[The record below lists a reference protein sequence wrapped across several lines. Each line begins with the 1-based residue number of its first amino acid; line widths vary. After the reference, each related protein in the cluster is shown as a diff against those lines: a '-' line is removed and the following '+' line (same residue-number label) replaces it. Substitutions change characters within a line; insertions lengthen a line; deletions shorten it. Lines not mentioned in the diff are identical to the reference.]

1 MEDIER
7 QSAFLS
13 ALSTEHFVLQ
23 SASSATVN
31 EAAAR
36 ASIYIMAL
44 SSFLIALGF
53 TSRSPGA
60 FGPLVASVLPVLFL
74 LGLFTVARLVDI
86 NGEYLRYLAGMARIR
101 NYYSGLT
108 PEAAEYF
115 APDQGRPLKESIPS
129 LQLGVGLAFLTTSA
143 SMVAAI
149 NNIVAGAGVALLAR
163 WLLGESHALLAVLLG
178 VVAGLVLTAAFL
190 AFQKWRFGMF
200 ETIPQ
205 AAETDRKGK

>member
-1 MEDIER
+1 MEDRER

-44 SSFLIALGF
+44 SSFLIALKF

-74 LGLFTVARLVDI
+74 LGLFTVVRLVDI
-86 NGEYLRYLAGMARIR
+86 NGEYLLNLAGMARIR
-101 NYYSGLT
+101 NYYCGLT
-108 PEAAEYF
+108 PK
-115 APDQGRPLKESIPS
+115 PPSTSRPTAGVRRRNPCHRSNSASASHFSPRVPRWSPPS
-129 LQLGVGLAFLTTSA
+129 TTS
-143 SMVAAI
+143 
-149 NNIVAGAGVALLAR
+149 
-163 WLLGESHALLAVLLG
+163 
-178 VVAGLVLTAAFL
+178 
-190 AFQKWRFGMF
+190 
-200 ETIPQ
+200 
-205 AAETDRKGK
+205 